1 MTNYVRKNEKRPKSR
16 FFTKSHSRALI
27 IALGARIVWEDLG
40 HFCKKYSTLCTKI
53 HLSVA
58 NIYILS
64 ILTLRNCHLKVNQLW
79 GRYKSMCFKW
89 FTLKIFPFLM
99 VTHGLLIWNYEKNN
113 CLGEWMYD
121 IHCFSEDL
129 VQFFQIVFYLYWFKN
144 GQEPKVATD
153 LAVKRSCM
161 RVHCRERNIAQ
172 DNTHTVYMI
181 MWPSVSA
188 VGGICSLLNVVASGH
203 RQLCR
208 PLVVNRL
215 NCDSGMFWSPA
226 TVSKIAYVFN

>member
-99 VTHGLLIWNYEKNN
+99 VTHGLLIWNYEENN
-113 CLGEWMYD
+113 CLRQWMYN

-144 GQEPKVATD
+144 GQKPKVATD
-153 LAVKRSCM
+153 LAVKRPCM
-161 RVHCRERNIAQ
+161 PVHCRIRNIA
-172 DNTHTVYMI
+172 
-181 MWPSVSA
+181 
-188 VGGICSLLNVVASGH
+188 
-203 RQLCR
+203 
-208 PLVVNRL
+208 
-215 NCDSGMFWSPA
+215 
-226 TVSKIAYVFN
+226 